1 MGLLVLSRHID
12 EEIAIGDDIR
22 VILVGINGEN
32 GRARIGIEAP
42 IDIPVN
48 RLEVHEAILRRHKVD
63 RLDRLPLAKQP
74 RAAGAAPTEIVLDE
88 ATKMARNILATTV
101 EHSGTHAMRAV
112 CHELLRMKGV
122 A

>member
-22 VILVGINGEN
+22 IILVGINGEN

-74 RAAGAAPTEIVLDE
+74 RAAGAEIVID
-88 ATKMARNILATTV
+88 APSRMARNYLQTTV

-112 CHELLRMKGV
+112 CAELLRMKGL